1 MKRNKHIAIVGAGL
15 VGSMLSVYLARRSYK
30 ISIFERRPDM
40 RTQSVDGGRSINLA
54 LSNRG
59 IKSLEEIGLAKQM
72 KLAAIPMHGRM
83 IHDINGNCNFQP
95 YGKEGQFINSV
106 SRSGLNK
113 VLISEAEANGVE
125 IFFDHRCTGVDLKET
140 TLSLTLNGSTI
151 NKKFDI
157 IIGADGAF
165 SAVRGAMQITDRYDY
180 SQDYIDHGYKEFT
193 IPPGKDGEFQM
204 EKNAL
209 HIWPRESFMLIA
221 LPNPDRSFTCT
232 LFFPFE
238 GRPSFESLKAPADFV
253 DFFKKTFPDAVPM
266 IRDLVQELKENPTST
281 LLTIRCHPWA
291 IQNTML
297 IGDAAHAIV
306 PFYGQGMNAGF
317 EDCRVLNNLLDKY
330 SDDWMTVMPAFQK
343 LRKPDADAIADLAL
357 ANFIEMR
364 DLVADADFVLRKKI
378 EAKLH
383 ELYPGKWIPLYSMVT
398 FHDDIRYS
406 DALKTGLKQQ
416 RIMDKVMSMPGIET
430 TWPSLDFQELVRQ
443 IEEA

>member
-15 VGSMLSVYLARRSYK
+15 VGSMLSVYLARRGYK